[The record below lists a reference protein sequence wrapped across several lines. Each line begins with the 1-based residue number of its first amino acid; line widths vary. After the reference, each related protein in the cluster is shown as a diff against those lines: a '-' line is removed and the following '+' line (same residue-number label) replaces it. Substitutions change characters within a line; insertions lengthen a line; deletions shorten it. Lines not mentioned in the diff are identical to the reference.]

1 MLKKLFKN
9 KNNASKM
16 KENADFISD
25 DDQLLET
32 GFETIDIDKMVSEI
46 GQVYSSTRGADIKLV
61 NISKKYEGN
70 ENYTLENINLEIKP
84 GTFCIFLGPSG
95 CGKTTLL
102 RMIAGL
108 NSITKGDLLFNNKR
122 YNNLL
127 PNERNIAMVFQSYA
141 LYPHMN
147 VYNNIAFGLKI
158 ANERK
163 DIIDR
168 TVKDVAKILKIHKY
182 LYRKPKDLSGGQR
195 QRVAI
200 GRAIARKPL
209 VFLMDEPLSN
219 LDAKLREN
227 MRREIVN
234 IHRMLNTTSIYVTHD
249 QLEAMTMGDQI
260 VVFNDGKI
268 QQSGKGKDLYFKPAN
283 IFVAK
288 FIGSPTMNTFDAQL
302 KGKKLVNS
310 LEDVQIA
317 IEDDLASKM
326 KENQELVVG
335 FRSEDLKLHTSQVA
349 NSVAGKI
356 SNIEL
361 IGKDQLIAVS
371 INSEIEFIVNVPNDQ
386 DFELYQEVYVEFVLS
401 RIHIFDKITE
411 NRLN

>member
-1 MLKKLFKN
+1 MIKNFLKNVKN
-9 KNNASKM
+9 PIKKKQNLQNLAS
-16 KENADFISD
+16 E
-25 DDQLLET
+25 DQLLDS

-46 GQVYSSTRGADIKLV
+46 GQVYNSNQGADIKLV
-61 NISKKYEGN
+61 NVSKKYEGN
-70 ENYTLENINLEIKP
+70 ENYTLENINLEIKS

-108 NSITKGDLLFNNKR
+108 NSITKGDLLFNSKR

-168 TVKDVAKILKIHKY
+168 TVKDVAKILKIDKY
-182 LYRKPKDLSGGQR
+182 LYRKPRDLSGGQR

-268 QQSGKGKDLYFKPAN
+268 QQSGKGKDLYFRPAN

-288 FIGSPTMNTFDAQL
+288 FIGSPTMNTFDVRFF
-302 KGKKLVNS
+302 GKKLVNS
-310 LEDVQIA
+310 LEDVH
-317 IEDDLASKM
+317 IELDSKTLSLLKQHQDLI
-326 KENQELVVG
+326 VG
-335 FRSEDLKLHTSQVA
+335 FRSEDLKIHLNQTP
-349 NSVAGKI
+349 NSVLGKI
-356 SNIEL
+356 ANIEL

-371 INSEIEFIVNVPNDQ
+371 VNKDIEFIVNAPNDQ
-386 DFELYQEVYVEFVLS
+386 EFELYQEVWIEFVVS
-401 RIHIFDKITE
+401 RIHIFDKKTE
-411 NRLN
+411 NRIN

>member
-1 MLKKLFKN
+1 MMFKKDKKN
-9 KNNASKM
+9 ITDDSMQLDELAS
-16 KENADFISD
+16 
-25 DDQLLET
+25 
-32 GFETIDIDKMVSEI
+32 GFETIDIDKLVSEVGEI
-46 GQVYSSTRGADIKLV
+46 YDSSNGADIKLV
-61 NISKKYEGN
+61 NLSKKYEGN
-70 ENYTLENINLEIKP
+70 EKYTLENINLDIKA

-147 VYNNIAFGLKI
+147 VYNNISFGLKI
-158 ANERK
+158 ARERK
-163 DIIDR
+163 DVIDKR
-168 TVKDVAKILKIHKY
+168 VKDVAKILRIENY
-182 LYRKPKDLSGGQR
+182 LYRKPRDLSGGQR

-219 LDAKLREN
+219 LDAKLRES

-234 IHRMLNTTSIYVTHD
+234 IHRLLNTTSIYVTHD

-268 QQSGKGKDLYFKPAN
+268 QQNGKGKDLYFKPAN

-288 FIGSPTMNTFDAQL
+288 FIGSPTMNTFDAINDNGIITSNDDKIQIKLDVQTATLL
-302 KGKKLVNS
+302 KNQQKLV
-310 LEDVQIA
+310 I
-317 IEDDLASKM
+317 
-326 KENQELVVG
+326 G
-335 FRSEDLKLHTSQVA
+335 FRSEDLRIIHTPVE
-349 NSVAGKI
+349 NSVLGKI

-361 IGKDQLIAVS
+361 IGKDQLITVRV
-371 INSEIEFIVNVPNDQ
+371 NENIEFIVNASNSEE
-386 DFELYQEVYVEFVLS
+386 FELYSHVYVEFLIS
-401 RIHIFDKITE
+401 RIHIFDAQSEERI
-411 NRLN
+411 N

>member
-1 MLKKLFKN
+1 MQDKN
-9 KNNASKM
+9 INN
-16 KENADFISD
+16 E
-25 DDQLLET
+25 LLEDDLDQ
-32 GFETIDIDKMVSEI
+32 GFDSIDLDKLINELGSETKAVN
-46 GQVYSSTRGADIKLV
+46 GAHIKLV
-61 NISKKYEGN
+61 NVSKKYEGN
-70 ENYTLENINLEIKP
+70 EKYTLKDINLEIKP

-147 VYNNIAFGLKI
+147 VYNNISFGLKI
-158 ANERK
+158 AKERK
-163 DIIDR
+163 DVIDR
-168 TVKDVAKILKIHKY
+168 RVKDVAKILRISDY

-219 LDAKLREN
+219 LDAKLRES

-234 IHRMLNTTSIYVTHD
+234 IHRMLQTTSIYVTHD
-249 QLEAMTMGDQI
+249 QLEAMTMGNQI
-260 VVFNDGKI
+260 VVFNDGSI
-268 QQSGKGKDLYFKPAN
+268 QQSGTGRELYFKPAN

-288 FIGSPTMNTFDAQL
+288 FIGSPTMNTFEATYKDNKIISTNNKVEL
-302 KGKKLVNS
+302 EVEESIKEKLS
-310 LEDVQIA
+310 Q
-317 IEDDLASKM
+317 
-326 KENQELVVG
+326 NQELVIG
-335 FRSEDLKLHTSQVA
+335 FRSEDIKISKEELP
-349 NSVAGKI
+349 NSVKGTI
-356 SNIEL
+356 MNIEL
-361 IGKDQLIAVS
+361 IGKDQLVAVVIGDTTFELI
-371 INSEIEFIVNVPNDQ
+371 INAPNDVEY
-386 DFELYQEVYVEFVLS
+386 ELYSEVYVSFVLN
-401 RIHIFDKITE
+401 RIHIFDKQSEQRI
-411 NRLN
+411 N

>member
-1 MLKKLFKN
+1 MKKYQIE
-9 KNNASKM
+9 NN
-16 KENADFISD
+16 EL
-25 DDQLLET
+25 DQEFNLET
-32 GFETIDIDKMVSEI
+32 VDLDKLINEVGE
-46 GQVYSSTRGADIKLV
+46 VNRVNNGAHIKLV
-61 NISKKYEGN
+61 NLSKKYEGN
-70 ENYTLENINLEIKP
+70 EKYTLENINLEIKP

-147 VYNNIAFGLKI
+147 VYNNISFGLKI
-158 ANERK
+158 AKERK

-168 TVKDVAKILKIHKY
+168 RVKDVAKILKIDDY
-182 LYRKPKDLSGGQR
+182 LYRKPRDLSGGQR

-268 QQSGKGKDLYFKPAN
+268 QQSGTGRDLYFRPAN
-283 IFVAK
+283 LFVAT
-288 FIGSPTMNTFDAQL
+288 FIGSPTMNIIEGTIVNGNFLSNDKNVTL
-302 KGKKLVNS
+302 EIDNDYKNKLT
-310 LEDVQIA
+310 
-317 IEDDLASKM
+317 
-326 KENQELVVG
+326 ENQKVSIG
-335 FRSEDLKLHTSQVA
+335 YRSEDIKIFTKPTKS
-349 NSVAGKI
+349 SIKGKI

-361 IGKDQLIAVS
+361 IGKDQLVAVK
-371 INSEIEFIVNVPNDQ
+371 
-386 DFELYQEVYVEFVLS
+386 LS
-401 RIHIFDKITE
+401 SDILDYTLKCKRICVCTFLI
-411 NRLN
+411 

>member
-1 MLKKLFKN
+1 MIKNFLKNVKN
-9 KNNASKM
+9 PIKKKQNLQNLAS
-16 KENADFISD
+16 E
-25 DDQLLET
+25 DQLLDS

-46 GQVYSSTRGADIKLV
+46 GQVYNSNQGADIKLV
-61 NISKKYEGN
+61 NVSKKYEGN
-70 ENYTLENINLEIKP
+70 ENYTLENINLEIKS

-108 NSITKGDLLFNNKR
+108 NSITKGDLLFNSKR

-168 TVKDVAKILKIHKY
+168 TVKDVAKILKIDKY
-182 LYRKPKDLSGGQR
+182 LYRKPRDLSGGQR

-219 LDAKLREN
+219 LDAKLRVQT
-227 MRREIVN
+227 RQWIKKIQSEIG
-234 IHRMLNTTSIYVTHD
+234 ITTVFVTHD
-249 QLEAMTMGDQI
+249 QEEAMSISDVI
-260 VVFNDGKI
+260 VCMSTGKI
-268 QQSGKGKDLYFKPAN
+268 QQIGSPLELYNYPKN
-283 IFVAK
+283 EFVAK
-288 FIGSPTMNTFDAQL
+288 FLGVPEMSIFTADLTDIKFSFLVDILAKRSIVYKQNKIRVGIRAEDLIETQQDKYMFKATIDSVEYLGKEILAKVVVDNVETFNIFL
-302 KGKKLVNS
+302 KN
-310 LEDVQIA
+310 
-317 IEDDLASKM
+317 
-326 KENQELVVG
+326 KENYKKNEEI
-335 FRSEDLKLHTSQVA
+335 FFNFSSSKLHLFD
-349 NSVAGKI
+349 
-356 SNIEL
+356 IETR
-361 IGKDQLIAVS
+361 
-371 INSEIEFIVNVPNDQ
+371 E
-386 DFELYQEVYVEFVLS
+386 
-401 RIHIFDKITE
+401 
-411 NRLN
+411 RL

>member
-1 MLKKLFKN
+1 MKKYQIE
-9 KNNASKM
+9 NN
-16 KENADFISD
+16 EL
-25 DDQLLET
+25 DQEFNLET
-32 GFETIDIDKMVSEI
+32 VDLDKLINEVGE
-46 GQVYSSTRGADIKLV
+46 VNRVNNGAHIKLV
-61 NISKKYEGN
+61 NLSKKYEGN
-70 ENYTLENINLEIKP
+70 EKYTLENINLEIKP

-147 VYNNIAFGLKI
+147 VYNNISFGLKI
-158 ANERK
+158 AKERK

-168 TVKDVAKILKIHKY
+168 RVKDVAKILKIDDY
-182 LYRKPKDLSGGQR
+182 LYRKPRDLSGGQR

-268 QQSGKGKDLYFKPAN
+268 QQSGTGRDLYFRPAN
-283 IFVAK
+283 LFVAT
-288 FIGSPTMNTFDAQL
+288 FIGSPTMNIIEGTIVNDNFLSNDKNVTL
-302 KGKKLVNS
+302 EIDNDYKNKLT
-310 LEDVQIA
+310 
-317 IEDDLASKM
+317 
-326 KENQELVVG
+326 ENQKVSIG
-335 FRSEDLKLHTSQVA
+335 YRSEDIKIFTKPTKS
-349 NSVAGKI
+349 SIKGKI

-361 IGKDQLIAVS
+361 IGKDQLVAVKLSSDIEIIANCS
-371 INSEIEFIVNVPNDQ
+371 NDIEY
-386 DFELYQEVYVEFVLS
+386 ELLSDVYVEFNTQKV
-401 RIHIFDKITE
+401 HIFDSESTKRI
-411 NRLN
+411 N

>member
-1 MLKKLFKN
+1 MKK
-9 KNNASKM
+9 
-16 KENADFISD
+16 E
-25 DDQLLET
+25 LLEN
-32 GFETIDIDKMVSEI
+32 IDIEQDFDLETVDLDKLINEVGEVSK
-46 GQVYSSTRGADIKLV
+46 TTNGAHIKLV
-61 NISKKYEGN
+61 NLSKKYEGN
-70 ENYTLENINLEIKP
+70 EKYTLENINLEIKP

-108 NSITKGDLLFNNKR
+108 NSITKGDLLFNDKR

-147 VYNNIAFGLKI
+147 VYNNISFGLKI
-158 ANERK
+158 AKERK

-168 TVKDVAKILKIHKY
+168 RVKDVAKILKIDDY
-182 LYRKPKDLSGGQR
+182 LYRKPRDLSGGQR

-249 QLEAMTMGDQI
+249 QLEAMTMGDQLWYLMM
-260 VVFNDGKI
+260 VKSNKV
-268 QQSGKGKDLYFKPAN
+268 
-283 IFVAK
+283 
-288 FIGSPTMNTFDAQL
+288 
-302 KGKKLVNS
+302 
-310 LEDVQIA
+310 
-317 IEDDLASKM
+317 
-326 KENQELVVG
+326 ELVVIYI
-335 FRSEDLKLHTSQVA
+335 L
-349 NSVAGKI
+349 
-356 SNIEL
+356 
-361 IGKDQLIAVS
+361 DQLIYSLPHSLVRLQWILLKDFLKK
-371 INSEIEFIVNVPNDQ
+371 IN
-386 DFELYQEVYVEFVLS
+386 LS
-401 RIHIFDKITE
+401 LLISKFQSTLKALTEKI
-411 NRLN
+411 

>member
-1 MLKKLFKN
+1 M
-9 KNNASKM
+9 KNNLN
-16 KENADFISD
+16 ENAISD
-25 DDQLLET
+25 LDT
-32 GFETIDIDKMVSEI
+32 GFETIDLESMLSEVGEI
-46 GQVYSSTRGADIKLV
+46 SSTNSGAHINLV

-70 ENYTLENINLEIKP
+70 EKYTLENINLEIKP

-147 VYNNIAFGLKI
+147 VYNNISFGLKI
-158 ANERK
+158 AKERK

-168 TVKDVAKILKIHKY
+168 RVKDVAKILKIDEY
-182 LYRKPKDLSGGQR
+182 LYRKPRDLSGGQR

-219 LDAKLREN
+219 LDAKLRES

-268 QQSGKGKDLYFKPAN
+268 QQSGKGKDLYFRPAN
-283 IFVAK
+283 VFVAK
-288 FIGSPTMNTFDAQL
+288 FIGSPTMNTFDAVY
-302 KGKKLVNS
+302 KNGKLIEENNS
-310 LEDVQIA
+310 LEITL
-317 IEDDLASKM
+317 DDESKQLV
-326 KENQELVVG
+326 KENQKIVVG
-335 FRSEDLKLHTSQVA
+335 FRSEDLKIHSKQVP
-349 NSVAGKI
+349 NSVLGKI
-356 SNIEL
+356 TNIEL
-361 IGKDQLIAVS
+361 IGKDQLIAVKV
-371 INSEIEFIVNVPNDQ
+371 NEDLEFIVNASNSEE
-386 DFELYQEVYVEFVLS
+386 FELYSQVYVEFIIP
-401 RIHIFDKITE
+401 RIHLFDKETE
-411 NRLN
+411 NRIN

>member
-1 MLKKLFKN
+1 
-9 KNNASKM
+9 M
-16 KENADFISD
+16 KQIKITDNQIPLD
-25 DDQLLET
+25 DELVLET
-32 GFETIDIDKMVSEI
+32 SGFETIDIDKMISEV
-46 GQVYSSTRGADIKLV
+46 GEFYNSNNGAHINLV

-147 VYNNIAFGLKI
+147 VYNNISFGLRI
-158 ANERK
+158 AKERK
-163 DIIDR
+163 DIIDKR
-168 TVKDVAKILKIHKY
+168 VKDVAKILKIDNY
-182 LYRKPKDLSGGQR
+182 LYRKPRDLSGGQR

-268 QQSGKGKDLYFKPAN
+268 QQNGKSKELYFKPAN

-288 FIGSPTMNTFDAQL
+288 FIGSPTMNTFDATYENGL
-302 KGKKLVNS
+302 ISDKNKNL
-310 LEDVQIA
+310 A
-317 IEDDLASKM
+317 IEIDQETKSKLT
-326 KENQELVVG
+326 ENQKLVVG
-335 FRSEDLKLHTSQVA
+335 FRSEDLRIHHEEKQGT
-349 NSVAGKI
+349 NFINGKI

-361 IGKDQLIAVS
+361 IGKDQLVLVKV
-371 INSEIEFIVNVPNDQ
+371 NDDLEFIVNASNSEE
-386 DFELYQEVYVEFVLS
+386 FELFSYVTIEFITS
-401 RIHIFDKITE
+401 RIHIFDKETE
-411 NRLN
+411 NRIN

>member
-1 MLKKLFKN
+1 MLFKKDKKSQKDLN
-9 KNNASKM
+9 DNVIKPNS
-16 KENADFISD
+16 ELELAD
-25 DDQLLET
+25 E
-32 GFETIDIDKMVSEI
+32 GFETIDIDQMISEV
-46 GQVYSSTRGADIKLV
+46 GEVYNSNSGAHIKLV

-70 ENYTLENINLEIKP
+70 EHYTLNNINLEIKP

-147 VYNNIAFGLKI
+147 VYNNISFGLKI
-158 ANERK
+158 AKERK
-163 DIIDR
+163 DVIDKR
-168 TVKDVAKILKIHKY
+168 VKDVAKILKIDNY
-182 LYRKPKDLSGGQR
+182 LYRKPRDLSGGQR

-268 QQSGKGKDLYFKPAN
+268 QQNGKGKELYFKPAN
-283 IFVAK
+283 VFVAK
-288 FIGSPTMNTFDAQL
+288 FIGSPTMNTFDATFKNGLIVDATEKIQISL
-302 KGKKLVNS
+302 DEETKSKLLDGQKLV
-310 LEDVQIA
+310 I
-317 IEDDLASKM
+317 
-326 KENQELVVG
+326 G
-335 FRSEDLKLHTSQVA
+335 FRSEDLRIQYKQLP
-349 NSVAGKI
+349 NSVQGKI
-356 SNIEL
+356 SNVEL
-361 IGKDQLIAVS
+361 IGKDQLVVVK
-371 INSEIEFIVNVPNDQ
+371 INEDTEFIVNASNSEE
-386 DFELYQEVYVEFVLS
+386 FELFSQVYVEFVTS
-401 RIHIFDKITE
+401 RIHIFDKETE
-411 NRLN
+411 DRIN